1 MKSSLVLSA
10 FVAALILATP
20 FAAHAA
26 LDDSINALRKRGC
39 DGKPG
44 VSRAL
49 RASRGLDAVAKEW
62 SKGGRLKEA
71 FARTDYRMVNSASMR
86 VAGAADERALLAVLA
101 ANYCASIVDPTLTE
115 IGVHRRGD
123 GVWIVLA
130 APFSAPAA
138 KDSSQ
143 VSREVLQLVNQA
155 RASPRRCGRKA
166 FKTAPPLTLSPT
178 LERAARAHAAD
189 MARHSLF
196 EHRGSDG
203 ALPADRVTRAG
214 YRWRTVAENIA
225 AGARD
230 AQTVVQG
237 WLESPGHCAN
247 IMAPQYSEMGVAYA
261 VDPKSDAGVYW
272 AQVFASPR

>member
-1 MKSSLVLSA
+1 MKASLLLSL
-10 FVAALILATP
+10 FAALIATP
-20 FAAHAA
+20 LAAHAG
-26 LDDSINALRKRGC
+26 LDDSINVLRKRGC
-39 DGKPG
+39 NGKPG
-44 VSRAL
+44 VSRPLHAN
-49 RASRGLDAVAKEW
+49 RGLDAVAREW

-86 VAGAADERALLAVLA
+86 VAGAPDERALVAVLA
-101 ANYCASIVDPTLTE
+101 TNYCDSILDPTLTE

-143 VSREVLQLVNQA
+143 VSREVLRLVNQA
-155 RASPRRCGRKA
+155 RATPRKCGRNA
-166 FKTAPPLTLSPT
+166 FKAAPPLTLSPT
-178 LERAARAHAAD
+178 LERAARAHASD

-203 ALPADRVTRAG
+203 AMPADRVTRAG

-247 IMAPQYSEMGVAYA
+247 VMAPQYSEMGVAYA
-261 VDPKSDAGVYW
+261 VDPKSDAGIYW

>member
-1 MKSSLVLSA
+1 MSRMKLCRCLT
-10 FVAALILATP
+10 ALIASLP
-20 FAAHAA
+20 FAARAD

-62 SKGGRLKEA
+62 SRGGRLKDA
-71 FARTDYRMVNSASMR
+71 FERTDYRLVNSASMR
-86 VAGAADERALLAVLA
+86 IAGAPDERALLGVLA
-101 ANYCASIVDPTLTE
+101 KNYCESIVDPTLTE

-130 APFSAPAA
+130 EPFTAPGA
-138 KDSSQ
+138 KDAPQ
-143 VSREVLQLVNQA
+143 VGREVLQLVNQA
-155 RASPRRCGRKA
+155 RATGRKCGRTS
-166 FKTAPPLTLSPT
+166 FKPAPPLALSPT
-178 LERAARAHAAD
+178 LERAARVHAAD
-189 MARHSLF
+189 MARNSML

-203 ALPADRVTRAG
+203 SQPADRATRAG

-230 AQTVVQG
+230 AQAVVQG
-237 WLESPGHCAN
+237 WLDSPGHCIN
-247 IMAPQYSEMGVAYA
+247 IMGPQYSEMGVAYV

-272 AQVFASPR
+272 AQVFGAPR